1 MDPVKFPFGPRTM
14 LHTVLSRGGHTRMIA
29 HETTLA
35 IGTAFLLL
43 AVTACRQ
50 SDPPRVSYPE
60 TKKID
65 VVDDYFGTQVTDPYR
80 WMESLDSPEVAAWV
94 AAQNQVTSEYLGKLP
109 LREHFKQRITELWN
123 YPKV

>member
-1 MDPVKFPFGPRTM
+1 MIVHDVTM
-14 LHTVLSRGGHTRMIA
+14 
-29 HETTLA
+29 A

-43 AVTACRQ
+43 AITACRQ
-50 SDPPRVSYPE
+50 NDPSKISYPD

-65 VVDDYFGTQVTDPYR
+65 VVDDYFGTKVADPYR
-80 WMESLDSPEVAAWV
+80 WMESLDSPDVAAWV
-94 AAQNQVTSEYLGKLP
+94 AAQNRVTSDYLARLP